1 MSELLSSKVAER
13 EEFNLTLLLSSR
25 LEGVISSVQESI
37 LVIDKNSKL
46 ILQNFSEEQKT
57 RIKGKKIKGYDIV
70 DPLSIWLK
78 G

>member
-70 DPLSIWLK
+70 DPLSIWLR